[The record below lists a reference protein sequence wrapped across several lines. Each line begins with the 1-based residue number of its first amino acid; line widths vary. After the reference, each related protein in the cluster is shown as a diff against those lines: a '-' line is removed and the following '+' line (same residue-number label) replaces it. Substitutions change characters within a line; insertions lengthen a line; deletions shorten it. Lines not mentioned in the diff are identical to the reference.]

1 MIWHRIWF
9 SLSDNKNHPK
19 TCVSGW
25 FFVPAI
31 LFCTVTPDPAG
42 YPTTEPAPAARHR
55 SSSPDTFCWQRPEWC
70 CATAAFRQRHPG
82 PGQAEGIF
90 YRPAH
95 LAHEPRILRPAL
107 GQIPGEHP
115 PQRPQHHGRRQGG
128 QDQIRHLIPLDEQT
142 HHVDDNGRPDGGQS
156 QPISAVAAVHEPDQS
171 RFELLKESHGSGAP
185 LLAGAAH
192 RAA

>member
-1 MIWHRIWF
+1 MDLLPALGTGNDDA
-9 SLSDNKNHPK
+9 SLPTGN
-19 TCVSGW
+19 
-25 FFVPAI
+25 PAYR
-31 LFCTVTPDPAG
+31 PALG
-42 YPTTEPAPAARHR
+42 AGNVLVLPIP
-55 SSSPDTFCWQRPEWC
+55 
-70 CATAAFRQRHPG
+70 HPG

-156 QPISAVAAVHEPDQS
+156 QPISAVAAVHEPGHSVAD
-171 RFELLKESHGSGAP
+171 P
-185 LLAGAAH
+185 LEETHTLASFL
-192 RAA
+192 